1 MLQTI
6 IAFGS
11 VNIAILFWLVDSIR
25 RRFAEVNNRITEL
38 AEIVQTMDA
47 RLSAR
52 IDEVNI
58 RIDAT
63 NVRIDETNQRVDEL
77 GSRLDRRIDETNK
90 RIDDLHRDHK
100 GMYKRLTEIEVLLPK
115 VV

>member
-11 VNIAILFWLVDSIR
+11 ANLIALFWFVDSNR
-25 RRFAEVNNRITEL
+25 RRFVEVNNRITEL
-38 AEIVQTMDA
+38 AEIVQMMDA

-52 IDEVNI
+52 IDE
-58 RIDAT
+58 T
-63 NVRIDETNQRVDEL
+63 NKRVDEL

-115 VV
+115 AV